1 MKKTRVL
8 VLCGGISSEREIS
21 LRSGEAVA
29 AALLEAGFDVEKMD
43 LTRENVAQIAEKK
56 PDVVFPALHGAFGED
71 GAIQGV
77 LEWLG
82 IPYVG
87 SGIAASAVCMDKLL
101 TKKLFVAEK
110 VPTARFLEFQ
120 ERPADTGACA
130 RDVIDKLGLPFVC
143 KAARQ
148 GSSIGVVIVRKKE
161 DAESALSEVF
171 SLGDPVLCEAF
182 LSGTELTVPVMGN
195 REITVLPVIE
205 IVSEGEFYDFA
216 SKYTPGQSHHILPAR
231 ISPETEQEVR
241 AIAARAYRAAG
252 CRGFARVDVMLDG
265 KGMPHAVEINTLPG
279 MTGVSLF
286 PDAARAA
293 GISFPELCR
302 RLVELALETK
312 R

>member
-231 ISPETEQEVR
+231 ISPETEREVR

-265 KGMPHAVEINTLPG
+265 KGLPHAVEINTLPG